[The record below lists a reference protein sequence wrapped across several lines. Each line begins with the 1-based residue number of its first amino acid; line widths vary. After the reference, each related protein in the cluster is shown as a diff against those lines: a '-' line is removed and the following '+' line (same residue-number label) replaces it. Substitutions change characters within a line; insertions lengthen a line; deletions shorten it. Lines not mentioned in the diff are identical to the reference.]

1 MFQFKPFQV
10 SGEEQKSLDLMD
22 AEKPLVYSIMQLKHH
37 WRFIG
42 IGLPYEEIHL
52 LSNAMRSLQ
61 SNPDYEKVRFWGK
74 VYTRCGNSYLIMEA
88 TLSEDELEKRLVML
102 NIILSTNK
110 KTKTARFFTG

>member
-1 MFQFKPFQV
+1 MQFKPFKI

-22 AEKPLVYSIMQLKHH
+22 VEKPLVYSIMQLKHH

-42 IGLPYEEIHL
+42 IGFPYEEIHL

-74 VYTRCGNSYLIMEA
+74 VYTMCGNSYLIMEA
-88 TLSEDELEKRLVML
+88 TLSEGELEKRLVL
-102 NIILSTNK
+102 CTTILSINNK
-110 KTKTARFFTG
+110 PKISHLFTG